1 MGVRIKA
8 GMYCPRCKQ
17 PVAAERG
24 GHAVRNTV
32 GAAMTLGLSLKT
44 ERWHCPKCGGTVE
57 SERFRKFAPPAPP
70 EERPAGT
77 VTVTLVHPGGR
88 IIPVLKVYRAVT
100 RTGLR
105 AAREALEQV
114 PTVVGHFPP
123 SEAERIRDELAA
135 AGATVELAEPG
146 EVEAPSPNGSIAGEL
161 KALAQLHEA
170 GSLSAEEFAAA
181 KARVLGE
188 TAP

>member
-1 MGVRIKA
+1 
-8 GMYCPRCKQ
+8 MYCPRCRQ

-32 GAAMTLGLSLKT
+32 GAAMTLGLSLKS
-44 ERWHCPKCGGTVE
+44 ERWHCPKCGGRVE

-70 EERPAGT
+70 EDRPAGT

-114 PTVVGHFPP
+114 PTEVGHFPP

-135 AGATVELAEPG
+135 AGATVELAGPGGAEEPSEG
-146 EVEAPSPNGSIAGEL
+146 GIAAEL
-161 KALAQLHEA
+161 SALAQLHDT

-181 KARVLGE
+181 KARILGE
-188 TAP
+188 APS